1 MAENKPCCCK
11 NNQKKS
17 CCSKKENTCCNKTS
31 LNQAEEIRKEVT
43 NTYSQYAKEE
53 SQCSCKSKK
62 YAISLGYTE
71 EDILGEN
78 IPVGNLSCGNPVG
91 LANIKEGET
100 VMDLGCGKG
109 FDCRLASKKVGPK
122 GKVVGI
128 DMTKEMIEK
137 ALEITKKEK
146 YPNIEYE
153 LSRIED
159 LEKFDKFKSKFD
171 LVISNCVF
179 NLSPEKEKVIK
190 GVYYVLKNGG
200 RLIFTDPVA
209 LKPIPDEIRKDMK
222 SYTSCMANASSIDE
236 LNNLLKNAGFKDI
249 KIEVK
254 DGDSYVRK
262 WTPETKWEN
271 GNDPKEYI
279 TTASIFAYKK
289 LIK

>member
-128 DMTKEMIEK
+128 DMTKEMIKK

-200 RLIFTDPVA
+200 RLIFTDPVV

-222 SYTSCMANASSIDE
+222 SYTNCMANASSIDE

-279 TTASIFAYKK
+279 TTASIFAYK
-289 LIK
+289 

>member
-1 MAENKPCCCK
+1 MTENRPCCCK

-17 CCSKKENTCCNKTS
+17 CCSEKENTSCSKTN

-43 NTYSQYAKEE
+43 NIYSQYAKEE

-71 EDILGEN
+71 EDISGEN

-128 DMTKEMIEK
+128 DMTKEMIDK
-137 ALEITKKEK
+137 AIEVTKKEK

-159 LEKFDKFKSKFD
+159 LENFDKFKSKFD

-190 GVYYVLKNGG
+190 GVYYVLKDGG

-209 LKPIPDEIRKDMK
+209 LKPIPDEIKKDMK
-222 SYTSCMANASSIDE
+222 SYTSCMANASSIDD
-236 LNNLLKNAGFKDI
+236 LNNLLKNAGFKDV

-271 GNDPKEYI
+271 GNNPKEYI
-279 TTASIFAYKK
+279 ATASIFAYKK
-289 LIK
+289 

>member
-190 GVYYVLKNGG
+190 GVYFVLKNGG

-222 SYTSCMANASSIDE
+222 SYTSCMANASSIGD

-254 DGDSYVRK
+254 DGDSYVKK

-289 LIK
+289 

>member
-279 TTASIFAYKK
+279 TTATIFAYK
-289 LIK
+289 

>member
-31 LNQAEEIRKEVT
+31 LNQAEEIWKEVT

-289 LIK
+289 

>member
-17 CCSKKENTCCNKTS
+17 CCSEKENTSCSKTN

-71 EDILGEN
+71 EDISGEN
-78 IPVGNLSCGNPVG
+78 IPIGNLSCGNPVG
-91 LANIKEGET
+91 LANIKEGEA

-128 DMTKEMIEK
+128 DMTKEMIDK
-137 ALEITKKEK
+137 AIEVTKKEK

-159 LEKFDKFKSKFD
+159 LENFDKFKSKFD

-190 GVYYVLKNGG
+190 GVYYVLKDGG

-209 LKPIPDEIRKDMK
+209 LKPIPDEIKKDMK
-222 SYTSCMANASSIDE
+222 SYTSCMANASSIDD

-249 KIEVK
+249 KIEIK

-271 GNDPKEYI
+271 GNNPKEYI
-279 TTASIFAYKK
+279 ATASIFAYKK
-289 LIK
+289 

>member
-31 LNQAEEIRKEVT
+31 LNHAEEIRKEVT

-128 DMTKEMIEK
+128 DMTKEMIDK
-137 ALEITKKEK
+137 ALEVTKKEK
-146 YPNIEYE
+146 YPNVEYE

-279 TTASIFAYKK
+279 TTASIFAYK
-289 LIK
+289 

>member
-190 GVYYVLKNGG
+190 GVYYVLKIGG

-289 LIK
+289 

>member
-222 SYTSCMANASSIDE
+222 SYTTCMANASSIDE

-279 TTASIFAYKK
+279 TTASIFAYK
-289 LIK
+289 

>member
-1 MAENKPCCCK
+1 MTENKPCCCK
-11 NNQKKS
+11 KNQKKS
-17 CCSKKENTCCNKTS
+17 CCSEKENTSCSKTN

-43 NTYSQYAKEE
+43 NIYSQYAKEE

-71 EDILGEN
+71 EDISGEN

-128 DMTKEMIEK
+128 DMTKEMIDK
-137 ALEITKKEK
+137 AIEVTKKEK

-159 LEKFDKFKSKFD
+159 LENFDKFKSKFD

-190 GVYYVLKNGG
+190 GVYYVLKDGG

-209 LKPIPDEIRKDMK
+209 LKPIPDEIKKDMK
-222 SYTSCMANASSIDE
+222 SYTSCMANASSIDD
-236 LNNLLKNAGFKDI
+236 LNNLLKNAGFKDV

-271 GNDPKEYI
+271 GNNPKEYI
-279 TTASIFAYKK
+279 ATASIFAYKK
-289 LIK
+289 

>member
-1 MAENKPCCCK
+1 MTENKPRCC
-11 NNQKKS
+11 NNNPEKA
-17 CCSKKENTCCNKTS
+17 CCSKTS

-43 NTYSQYAKEE
+43 NTYSKYAQEE
-53 SQCSCKSKK
+53 SQCLCKSKK

-71 EDILGEN
+71 EDLTGEN

-109 FDCRLASKKVGPK
+109 FDCRLASKRVGLK

-128 DMTKEMIEK
+128 DMTKEMLDK
-137 ALEITKKEK
+137 AKEVTKKEK
-146 YPNIEYE
+146 YPNVEYE

-190 GVYYVLKNGG
+190 GVYFVLKNGG

-222 SYTSCMANASSIDE
+222 SYTSCMANASSIDD

-254 DGDSYVRK
+254 DGDSYVKK

-289 LIK
+289 

>member
-91 LANIKEGET
+91 LAKIKEGET

-262 WTPETKWEN
+262 WTPETKSEN

-279 TTASIFAYKK
+279 ATASIFAYKK
-289 LIK
+289 

>member
-262 WTPETKWEN
+262 WTPKTKWEN

-289 LIK
+289 

>member
-62 YAISLGYTE
+62 HAISLGYTE

-289 LIK
+289 

>member
-128 DMTKEMIEK
+128 GMTKEMIEK

-289 LIK
+289 

>member
-171 LVISNCVF
+171 LVISNFVF

-289 LIK
+289 

>member
-209 LKPIPDEIRKDMK
+209 LKPIPNEIRKDMK

-289 LIK
+289 

>member
-17 CCSKKENTCCNKTS
+17 CCSEKENTSCSKTN

-71 EDILGEN
+71 GDISGEN

-128 DMTKEMIEK
+128 DMTKEMIDK
-137 ALEITKKEK
+137 AIEVTKKEK

-159 LEKFDKFKSKFD
+159 LENFDKFKSKFD

-190 GVYYVLKNGG
+190 GVYYVLKDGG

-209 LKPIPDEIRKDMK
+209 LKPIPDEIKKDMK
-222 SYTSCMANASSIDE
+222 SYTSCMANASSIDD

-249 KIEVK
+249 KIEIK

-271 GNDPKEYI
+271 GNNPKEYI
-279 TTASIFAYKK
+279 ATASIFAYKK
-289 LIK
+289 

>member
-137 ALEITKKEK
+137 ALEINKKEK

-289 LIK
+289 

>member
-17 CCSKKENTCCNKTS
+17 CCSEKENTSCSKTN
-31 LNQAEEIRKEVT
+31 LNRPEEIRKEVT

-71 EDILGEN
+71 EDISGEN

-128 DMTKEMIEK
+128 DMTKEMIDK
-137 ALEITKKEK
+137 AIEVTKKEK

-159 LEKFDKFKSKFD
+159 LENFDKFKSKFD

-190 GVYYVLKNGG
+190 GVYYVLKDGG

-209 LKPIPDEIRKDMK
+209 LKPISDEIKKDMK
-222 SYTSCMANASSIDE
+222 SYTSCMANASSIDD

-249 KIEVK
+249 KIEIK

-271 GNDPKEYI
+271 GNNPKEYI
-279 TTASIFAYKK
+279 ATASIFAYKK
-289 LIK
+289 

>member
-11 NNQKKS
+11 NDQKKS
-17 CCSKKENTCCNKTS
+17 CCSEKENTSCSKTN

-53 SQCSCKSKK
+53 SQCICKSKK

-71 EDILGEN
+71 EDISGEN

-128 DMTKEMIEK
+128 DMTKEMIDK
-137 ALEITKKEK
+137 AIEVTKKEK

-159 LEKFDKFKSKFD
+159 LENFDKFKSKFD

-179 NLSPEKEKVIK
+179 NFSPEKEKVIK
-190 GVYYVLKNGG
+190 GVYYVLKDGG

-209 LKPIPDEIRKDMK
+209 LKPIPDEIKKDMK
-222 SYTSCMANASSIDE
+222 SYTSCMANASSIDD

-249 KIEVK
+249 KIEIK

-271 GNDPKEYI
+271 GNNPKEYI
-279 TTASIFAYKK
+279 ATASIFAYKK
-289 LIK
+289 

>member
-17 CCSKKENTCCNKTS
+17 CCSEKENTSCSKTN

-71 EDILGEN
+71 EDISGEN
-78 IPVGNLSCGNPVG
+78 IPIGNLSCGNPVG
-91 LANIKEGET
+91 LANIKEGEA

-109 FDCRLASKKVGPK
+109 FDCKLASKKVGPK

-128 DMTKEMIEK
+128 DMTKEMIDK
-137 ALEITKKEK
+137 AIEVTKKEK

-159 LEKFDKFKSKFD
+159 LENFDKFKSKFD

-190 GVYYVLKNGG
+190 GVYYVLKDGG

-209 LKPIPDEIRKDMK
+209 LKPIPDEIKKDMK
-222 SYTSCMANASSIDE
+222 SYTSCMANASSIDD

-249 KIEVK
+249 KIEIK

-271 GNDPKEYI
+271 GNNPKEYI
-279 TTASIFAYKK
+279 ATASIFAYKK
-289 LIK
+289 

>member
-1 MAENKPCCCK
+1 MDENKPCCCK

-17 CCSKKENTCCNKTS
+17 CCSEKENTSCSKTN

-71 EDILGEN
+71 EDISGEN

-128 DMTKEMIEK
+128 DMTKEMIDK
-137 ALEITKKEK
+137 AIEVTKKEK

-159 LEKFDKFKSKFD
+159 LENFDKFKSKFD

-190 GVYYVLKNGG
+190 GVYYVLKDGG

-209 LKPIPDEIRKDMK
+209 LKPIPDEIKKDMK
-222 SYTSCMANASSIDE
+222 SYTSCMANASSIDD

-249 KIEVK
+249 KIEIK

-271 GNDPKEYI
+271 GNNPKEYI
-279 TTASIFAYKK
+279 ATASIFAYKK
-289 LIK
+289 

>member
-71 EDILGEN
+71 EDISGEN

-122 GKVVGI
+122 GKVIGI

-137 ALEITKKEK
+137 ALEVTKKEI
-146 YPNIEYE
+146 YPNVEYE

-222 SYTSCMANASSIDE
+222 SYTSCMANASSIDD

-289 LIK
+289 

>member
-11 NNQKKS
+11 NDQKKS
-17 CCSKKENTCCNKTS
+17 CCSEKENTSCSKTN
-31 LNQAEEIRKEVT
+31 LNQAEEIRKEVI

-71 EDILGEN
+71 EDISGEN

-128 DMTKEMIEK
+128 DMTKEMIDK
-137 ALEITKKEK
+137 AIEVTKKGQ

-159 LEKFDKFKSKFD
+159 LENFDKFKSKFD

-190 GVYYVLKNGG
+190 GVYYVLKDGG

-209 LKPIPDEIRKDMK
+209 LKPIPDEIKKDMK
-222 SYTSCMANASSIDE
+222 SYTSCMANASSIDD

-249 KIEVK
+249 KIEIK

-271 GNDPKEYI
+271 GNNPKEYI
-279 TTASIFAYKK
+279 ATASIYAYKK
-289 LIK
+289 